1 MILNGLH
8 WKQTEIILLFLRLHP
23 SNAFPTLVD
32 CEGYSIPSKG
42 FLATVVDIVVICVK
56 FHSTSIHLL
65 LLLLARQCQM
75 KGFFQSNRQCPQG
88 DYRVIG
94 KTAKETKNDDTQVG

>member
-1 MILNGLH
+1 MILNGLS

-23 SNAFPTLVD
+23 STACQTLVD